1 MTGYGQQRVM
11 LHFSVLK
18 ISAPVLVFINFQ
30 YPFVIDTDAS
40 QEGLGTVHS
49 REGFSYCLCKS
60 HT

>member
-30 YPFVIDTDAS
+30 YPFVIDS
-40 QEGLGTVHS
+40 N
-49 REGFSYCLCKS
+49 
-60 HT
+60 